1 MNKLDNID
9 EKNILRQLQDTLQY
23 VTTHSAFYKKHF
35 ESYHAIIA
43 DFNAINDIQQL
54 PFTTKEDIARYN
66 EDFICIDKSEII
78 EYTSTS
84 GTLGSPVFIAQN
96 KNDIHRLAKN
106 EAQAL
111 AVSSITKDDIVQLS
125 LTLDRQFMAGIA
137 YYLGL
142 QNIGA
147 KIIRMGPTAIATQLE
162 SIFKYNVTALIT
174 VPSFLLKLIQY
185 CEDNNIA
192 VATLPIKKAI
202 CIGEPIRDEQL
213 LPNSLHQKISEK
225 WDIALYSTYASTE
238 MQTAF
243 AECSERQGG
252 HLQPDLLFV
261 EILDENNLPVA
272 EGEVGEV
279 VITTIGVQTMPLVRY
294 RTGDLCKSY
303 ASPCNCGRNT
313 IRLGPVLG
321 RKNQLIKLKGT
332 TLYPAS
338 IINALNEL
346 ENISDYFVEIIKD
359 ENKQDS
365 VVIFLCSNDKNE
377 TITELLKAKLR
388 VSPQVIFCDTKTIQ
402 QKREVLNNRK
412 IVKLIDLREEK

>member
-1 MNKLDNID
+1 MNKLDNIE
-9 EKNILRQLQDTLQY
+9 EKNILCQLQETLQY

-35 ESYHAIIA
+35 QSYNAIIA
-43 DFNAINDIQQL
+43 DFNATNDIQQL

-96 KNDIHRLAKN
+96 KNDIQRLAKN

-111 AVSSITKDDIVQLS
+111 AISSITKDDIVQLS

-213 LPNSLHQKISEK
+213 LPNSLHQKITEK
-225 WDIALYSTYASTE
+225 WDIDLYSTYASTE

-261 EILDENNLPVA
+261 EILDENNRAVA

-303 ASPCNCGRNT
+303 YSPCNCGRNA

-359 ENKQDS
+359 ENQQDS
-365 VVIFLCSNDKNE
+365 VVIFLCSCDKNE

-402 QKREVLNNRK
+402 QKREVLNSRK